1 MLNIVY
7 ICIQWQTNGFMNFKK
22 LHTILEAVNENN
34 TSKDVENAFNKI
46 GHKLAI
52 ISKTTMTTVR
62 NVYRARRIE
71 DLSEISKKQDLS
83 YRLDLDNIG
92 FGRANIEKEP
102 MFYCISADDI
112 NDGHHACIVETLKQD
127 ECKSQKMVIGEWRLK
142 TELQLPIIDYENS
155 NDINSRE
162 SYFNIRILSKL
173 LTSDNGYFE
182 FYNFMSDRFSKEAE
196 NMHEYW
202 ITSYFTKQLI
212 KLGYNGIVYDSVQ
225 TTKVGLTDVQCV
237 ALTPK
242 IVDENLE
249 LVGAK
254 YLELNYS
261 KDGIEPIK
269 IKNID
274 TSVLI

>member
-1 MLNIVY
+1 MDFEELY
-7 ICIQWQTNGFMNFKK
+7 KF
-22 LHTILEAVNENN
+22 LRSVNEKN
-34 TSKDVENAFNKI
+34 TSIEVEDAFNKI

-52 ISKTTMTTVR
+52 ISTTTMTTVC

-83 YRLDLDNIG
+83 YRLDLDRIG

-102 MFYCISADDI
+102 MFYCISSDNID
-112 NDGHHACIVETLKQD
+112 DGHHACIVETLKQD
-127 ECKSQKMVIGEWRLK
+127 ECNSQKIVIGEWRLK

-162 SYFNIRILSKL
+162 SYFNIKFLSKL
-173 LTSDNGYFE
+173 LTSENGFWE

-196 NMHEYW
+196 NKYEYW

-212 KLGYNGIVYDSVQ
+212 RLGYNGIVYDSVQ
-225 TTKVGLTDVQCV
+225 TTRVGLTDVQCV
-237 ALTPK
+237 ALTPNA
-242 IVDENLE
+242 VDENLE

-254 YLELNYS
+254 YLEINYS

-274 TSVLI
+274 TSLLL